1 MDESFKS
8 FEEDLEK
15 LFCLLDQTSA
25 LNIEEDLFA
34 IATEIAK
41 NTNFNSIIYAPIQ
54 RNLLRVLHRA
64 DDTIDIFFDLFYYWS
79 TNGNQFISQE
89 NGDLLK
95 GVRVLES
102 N

>member
-1 MDESFKS
+1 MSYREIVDESFKS

-15 LFCLLDQTSA
+15 LFCLLDQNLA
-25 LNIEEDLFA
+25 LNFEEDLFS

-41 NTNFNSIIYAPIQ
+41 NSNFNSIIYAPIQ

-79 TNGNQFISQE
+79 TNGKGFISQE
-89 NGDLLK
+89 NLGLLK
-95 GVRVLES
+95 EV
-102 N
+102 